1 MMRKGKGFREPRR
14 RGFDDDEPF
23 SRETR
28 GLRPPTARPFGD
40 FPRDAG
46 PVDGPT
52 AEATVKWFNPE
63 KGFGFAELADGSGD
77 AFIHVAAVQA
87 AGLETIQPGAKL
99 KVMVGQGAKGPQITR
114 LLEVDDSGVTQA
126 PPRRASPHGAAG
138 GSRRSVDHSS
148 AVDMIGTVKWF
159 NTEKGFGFVA
169 CDDGGKDVFLHI
181 SVLER
186 SGLANLAEGQRVSMG
201 VVDTPKGR
209 EAVRIASAG

>member
-28 GLRPPTARPFGD
+28 GMRPAGRPFGD
-40 FPRDAG
+40 FPRDAS
-46 PVDGPT
+46 PVEGPT

-114 LLEVDDSGVTQA
+114 LLEVDDSGVSQA
-126 PPRRASPHGAAG
+126 PARRPAHGG
-138 GSRRSVDHSS
+138 GGGFSRRTVDPST
-148 AVDMIGTVKWF
+148 AVDMVGTVKWF

-186 SGLANLAEGQRVSMG
+186 SGLGNLAEGQRVSMG

-209 EAVRIASAG
+209 EAVTIAAAG

>member
-1 MMRKGKGFREPRR
+1 MRPAGG
-14 RGFDDDEPF
+14 
-23 SRETR
+23 
-28 GLRPPTARPFGD
+28 RPFGD
-40 FPRDAG
+40 FPRDAS
-46 PVDGPT
+46 PVEGPT
-52 AEATVKWFNPE
+52 SEATVKWFNPE

-99 KVMVGQGAKGPQITR
+99 KVIVGQGAKGPQITR
-114 LLEVDDSGVTQA
+114 LLEVDDSGVSQA
-126 PPRRASPHGAAG
+126 PPRRPGGFGGGG
-138 GSRRSVDHSS
+138 GSGGGSHSRRTVDLSS
-148 AVDMIGTVKWF
+148 AVEMVGTVKWF

-186 SGLANLAEGQRVSMG
+186 SGLGNLAEGQRVAMG

-209 EAVRIASAG
+209 EAVTIASAG

>member
-1 MMRKGKGFREPRR
+1 M
-14 RGFDDDEPF
+14 
-23 SRETR
+23 
-28 GLRPPTARPFGD
+28 RPPGGRPFGD
-40 FPRDAG
+40 FPRDTT
-46 PVDGPT
+46 PVEGPT
-52 AEATVKWFNPE
+52 SEATVKWFNPE

-99 KVMVGQGAKGPQITR
+99 KVIVGQGAKGPQITR
-114 LLEVDDSGVTQA
+114 LLEVDDSGVSQA
-126 PPRRASPHGAAG
+126 PVRRPGAYGGGGGGGG
-138 GSRRSVDHSS
+138 GSHSRRTVDLSS
-148 AVDMIGTVKWF
+148 AVEMVGTVKWF

-186 SGLANLAEGQRVSMG
+186 SGLGNLAEGQRVAMG

-209 EAVRIASAG
+209 EAVTIASAG

>member
-1 MMRKGKGFREPRR
+1 MRKGKGFREPRR

-23 SRETR
+23 SRETK
-28 GLRPPTARPFGD
+28 GLRPARPFGEA
-40 FPRDAG
+40 PRDAT
-46 PVDGPT
+46 PMDGPSV
-52 AEATVKWFNPE
+52 EATVKWFNPE

-99 KVMVGQGAKGPQITR
+99 KVQVGQGAKGPQITR
-114 LLEVDDSGVTQA
+114 LLEVDDSGVSQA
-126 PPRRASPHGAAG
+126 PPRRAAGPGGGPG
-138 GSRRSVDHSS
+138 GSRRTADLSS
-148 AVDMIGTVKWF
+148 AVEMVGTVKWF

-186 SGLANLAEGQRVSMG
+186 SGIGSLPEGQRVAMG

-209 EAVRIASAG
+209 EAVTIALAAG

>member
-1 MMRKGKGFREPRR
+1 MRPAG
-14 RGFDDDEPF
+14 
-23 SRETR
+23 
-28 GLRPPTARPFGD
+28 RPFGD
-40 FPRDAG
+40 LPRDTS
-46 PVDGPT
+46 PVEGPT

-87 AGLETIQPGAKL
+87 AGLDTIQPGAKL

-126 PPRRASPHGAAG
+126 PPRRPAPGGGMGSP
-138 GSRRSVDHSS
+138 RRTVDPST
-148 AVDMIGTVKWF
+148 ATEMVGTVKWF
-159 NTEKGFGFVA
+159 NTEKGFGFIA

-186 SGLANLAEGQRVSMG
+186 SGIANLAEGQRVSMG

-209 EAVRIASAG
+209 EAVTVASAG